1 MRGDSNVSDCSSPLS
16 IGSEDAIPCDSSS
29 APLCSGTSSVGC
41 MLVRTTVE
49 VGTGEQRSNQ
59 RMATLIGDGEGQY
72 DAALRN
78 SLSLAGSYL

>member
-1 MRGDSNVSDCSSPLS
+1 
-16 IGSEDAIPCDSSS
+16 
-29 APLCSGTSSVGC
+29 

-78 SLSLAGSYL
+78 SLSLAGSYR